1 MKFTDFI
8 ATRKSRAPLLLL
20 LLSGIAAGCGSGGS
34 ASGSAAGPE
43 RPKQKSAA
51 TNAEEAV
58 AEGPRV
64 SVFASGPGT
73 RDPFYP
79 HLKKAEEKATI
90 AATANQGTPGDV
102 QAFLNAGFQGILGT
116 PDRRMAM
123 IHNTIL
129 EPRKSAVITAR
140 LNGREYKVALRCL
153 EVAWDS
159 VTVQVDGK
167 GFPITI
173 NRQTNP
179 KL

>member
-8 ATRKSRAPLLLL
+8 APRKLRVPLLLL
-20 LLSGIAAGCGSGGS
+20 LLSGMAGGCSSGGG

-43 RPKQKSAA
+43 RPKQNNTA
-51 TNAEEAV
+51 TNAEAAV
-58 AEGPRV
+58 AEAPRV

-79 HLKKAEEKATI
+79 HLKKAEEKAV
-90 AATANQGTPGDV
+90 AAAPGTRGTPGDV

-116 PDRRMAM
+116 PERRMAM

-129 EPRKSAVITAR
+129 EPRKSAVIVAR
-140 LNGREYKVALRCL
+140 LNGQEYKVALRCL
-153 EVAWDS
+153 DVAWDS
-159 VTVQVDGK
+159 VTVQVDGQ

-173 NRQTNP
+173 NRQTNR